1 MKLIFGISA
10 VFLLTVLYLFNSA
23 PSIHTSNEII
33 QHSNP
38 LQGAQTI
45 LENLNQQ
52 TLDFTELD
60 TPYSKDTQDTE
71 IAGLIRTDDDGNLIV
86 DTEFK
91 AFMDYFLSSV
101 GQVTPEQALQR
112 LRLHFY
118 HGLTKEA
125 ADQAMAVLKNYLAF
139 KEASF
144 EALALPIDTQRSQF
158 DANYRYDTLAQ
169 GLETLYDLRRT
180 HLGGDVAQA
189 LFVEDE
195 AYAQYTLSNM
205 KADLDESLSIQE
217 RQQLKDIARAQLP
230 DNMRDIIDRQEQHA
244 KAMQAYSNLLAG
256 EPSTQEVRDFA
267 FEHFDSEQAQVVV
280 SEYEAQLQLKNKYQA
295 FTQATVN
302 ISNQGLDPVSEQ
314 DAIRDIAKQYFT
326 DEEYSM
332 VQAWQLAQQGQ

>member
-10 VFLLTVLYLFNSA
+10 FFLVTVIYLFNTA
-23 PSIHTSNEII
+23 PSIQRSNELI

-38 LQGAQTI
+38 LKGAQTI
-45 LENLNQQ
+45 LANINQQ

-60 TPYSKDTQDTE
+60 TPYSKDTLDTE
-71 IAGLIRTDDDGNLIV
+71 IAGLIRTDENGNLIV

-118 HGLTKEA
+118 HGLTQQA
-125 ADQAMAVLKNYLAF
+125 ADQAMDVLKNYLAF

-144 EALALPIDTQRSQF
+144 EALAQPIDTQRSQI
-158 DANYRYDTLAQ
+158 DADYRYDTLAQ
-169 GLETLYDLRRT
+169 GLQTLYDLRRT

-205 KADLDESLSIQE
+205 KADLDENLSMQE

-230 DNMRDIIDRQEQHA
+230 ENMREIIDRQEQHA
-244 KAMQAYSNLLAG
+244 KAMQAYSNLLAN

-267 FEHFDSEQAQVVV
+267 FQHFDSEQAQAVV
-280 SEYEAQLQLKNKYQA
+280 SQYQAQRQLKNKYQTFSQDIA
-295 FTQATVN
+295 R

-314 DAIRDIAKQYFT
+314 EAIRDMAKQYFT

-332 VQAWQLAQQGQ
+332 VQAWQLAQQTQ